1 MSWHFSQ
8 ALVEAYSEANSSDGR
23 PSAPL
28 SGKPTPQAYLSP
40 DRMRAFSRLSRF
52 GMTCEPLTDDLGA
65 AVLTWCLAASPAKTS
80 AQPEKAPEST
90 ESAAECGRTWRE
102 SFARWDRDSSS
113 WRTPQC
119 SLLAGLD
126 VFSETWPQWGMM
138 RAGECSVQTMPAL
151 RTSETGFGLWPTP
164 TLCGNYNRKGAS
176 STSGD
181 GLATAVRMWPTPR
194 TPSGGADNS
203 ANKTRPSG
211 HKGTTNLLGAVKM
224 WPTPCATDHKG
235 SGKAG
240 TLRDRLDYATERG
253 ATKSNTYA
261 TPQARDL
268 RSGSTDRWDDPD
280 RSRNLNDQVG
290 GQLNPT
296 WVEKLMGWPKNWT
309 SLHPMI
315 DSDYVS
321 WIMGFCEHEKIRTN
335 HTLQMLR
342 RTPYAQ
348 NFQRTT
354 GRSFGIQ
361 EAQVLLSEL
370 RQHPEGFD
378 EAWIQLA
385 SEEAPEAEVR
395 SVRPSASF
403 ASAPSGSADNKQP
416 PREHSDAMQKLPRLL
431 AHDGKEAW
439 ADSRWENAIPRTAVA
454 VPARVDR
461 LKAIGNGQ
469 VPSVAAL
476 AWRILSK

>member
-8 ALVEAYSEANSSDGR
+8 ALVAAYSGDTCSAGAQSARSSG
-23 PSAPL
+23 S
-28 SGKPTPQAYLSP
+28 PTPALYCAP
-40 DRMRAFSRLSRF
+40 DRMKVFSRLSRF

-65 AVLTWCLAASPAKTS
+65 AVLTWCLEASPAKTLV
-80 AQPEKAPEST
+80 QPEKAQEST
-90 ESAAECGRTWRE
+90 ERDQECGEKWRA
-102 SFARWDRDSSS
+102 SFTKYDPDLRS
-113 WRTPQC
+113 WKTHQC
-119 SLLAGLD
+119 LLLGDLEP
-126 VFSETWPQWGMM
+126 FSETWPQWGLMH
-138 RAGECSVQTMPAL
+138 AGECSEQLMPAHL
-151 RTSETGFGLWPTP
+151 IKETVSGSWPTPNCVGFRSDGEISILARTLTNYEEFRAMTSHAAASKRNRYWPTP
-164 TLCGNYNRKGAS
+164 TQGMWKQDVNDNGEYAQRVLE
-176 STSGD
+176 SGFQVM
-181 GLATAVRMWPTPR
+181 LPA
-194 TPSGGADNS
+194 
-203 ANKTRPSG
+203 
-211 HKGTTNLLGAVKM
+211 AVKM
-224 WPTPCATDHKG
+224 WPTPTAHNAKETNAPSESERNTPTLAAQAGG
-235 SGKAG
+235 S
-240 TLRDRLDYATERG
+240 
-253 ATKSNTYA
+253 
-261 TPQARDL
+261 
-268 RSGSTDRWDDPD
+268 
-280 RSRNLNDQVG
+280 
-290 GQLNPT
+290 LNPT

-469 VPSVAAL
+469 VPAVAAL
-476 AWRILSK
+476 AWRILTQ

>member
-40 DRMRAFSRLSRF
+40 DRMKAFSRLSRF

-102 SFARWDRDSSS
+102 SFARWNRDSSS

-119 SLLAGLD
+119 SLLEGLD
-126 VFSETWPQWGMM
+126 VFSATWPQWGMM
-138 RAGECSVQTMPAL
+138 RGGECSVQSMPAL
-151 RTSETGFGLWPTP
+151 RTSATASGLW
-164 TLCGNYNRKGAS
+164 G
-176 STSGD
+176 
-181 GLATAVRMWPTPR
+181 TPR
-194 TPSGGADNS
+194 AGMARGGNFWYDRG
-203 ANKTRPSG
+203 K
-211 HKGTTNLLGAVKM
+211 HNLEEQVGAAEYAKM
-224 WPTPCATDHKG
+224 WPTPCANETGENPEKLMQRMKKYGRTG
-235 SGKAG
+235 SEVHMKLSTKVQMWPTPTAHNAKETNAPSESERNTPTLAAQAG
-240 TLRDRLDYATERG
+240 
-253 ATKSNTYA
+253 
-261 TPQARDL
+261 
-268 RSGSTDRWDDPD
+268 GS
-280 RSRNLNDQVG
+280 
-290 GQLNPT
+290 LNPT

-439 ADSRWENAIPRTAVA
+439 ADSRWENAIPRTAVV

-469 VPSVAAL
+469 VSSVAAL

>member
-8 ALVEAYSEANSSDGR
+8 ALVAAYSAANSSGGL
-23 PSAPL
+23 PSAPS
-28 SGKPTPQAYLSP
+28 SGSPIPQAFLCS
-40 DRMRAFSRLSRF
+40 DRMTAFSRLSRF
-52 GMTCEPLTDDLGA
+52 GMTCEPLTGTLGED
-65 AVLTWCLAASPAKTS
+65 VLTWCLAGLPARTSARPAKGL
-80 AQPEKAPEST
+80 EST
-90 ESAAECGRTWRE
+90 ESGAECGRTWRE
-102 SFARWDRDSSS
+102 SFARWDRATSS

-119 SLLAGLD
+119 SLLEGLD

-138 RAGECSVQTMPAL
+138 RGGECSVQSMPVL
-151 RTSETGFGLWPTP
+151 RTSETGSGLWGTP
-164 TLCGNYNRKGAS
+164 RVGMARGGNLWYDRGKHNLEEQVGA
-176 STSGD
+176 
-181 GLATAVRMWPTPR
+181 AEYAKMWPTPR

-224 WPTPCATDHKG
+224 WPTPVSRMWKD
-235 SGKAG
+235 
-240 TLRDRLDYATERG
+240 
-253 ATKSNTYA
+253 
-261 TPQARDL
+261 
-268 RSGSTDRWDDPD
+268 SGSP
-280 RSRNLNDQVG
+280 SEYNRNEVPLAAQVG

-469 VPSVAAL
+469 VPAVAAL